1 MAKPPFK
8 SLCKPLPKP
17 VSKPVSKPLPKL
29 LLLPRLI
36 GLALGAA
43 AFGSATAQEANQQL
57 DTVEVRGVR
66 ATLKKNLA
74 EKREAQNIVD
84 SISAEDVGK
93 FPDKNVADSLQR
105 VPGISV
111 DRIWG
116 EGKAIFV
123 RGTDKNLNMTQ
134 LNGQAVASS
143 EWWLNEPQTRSFN
156 YDVLPSE
163 IVGSLDVY
171 KSPSADQDEGSI
183 GGLVIVK
190 TRRPL
195 AFKDPLTVQVAAEA
209 LYSKLPDETDPQLSG
224 LLNWKNDDKT
234 FGVLLAI
241 SSQKRHMRRDGLEQF
256 SDGKYDVKDQ
266 NGVVTNAYASWG
278 GGSAIFRQE
287 RERTTTNLA
296 LQFQPN
302 PATDLVLN
310 LMDSDMKM
318 NNNNQNYLW
327 QAGGLAV
334 GGVISAVDPKF
345 ITVADG
351 SKALV
356 GGTFGPRTGVS
367 FEPIYRESYI
377 KSRVADLDG
386 TYQGGSWQVHG
397 QAGTTSSSG
406 GSKHDRHFWMEGDTR
421 TTISL
426 GPDHYGVKYLDINP
440 LDPNALTLKS
450 GDDRIRRMDAKE
462 NYAQGDV
469 TFDIDG
475 SVIKAVKVG
484 AKFRDNTLRNTRIQ
498 GTAGPG
504 SPGWQSFS
512 LADLSTGPSPL
523 LSQAGGTSDALRQY
537 AWFNDGLVVGKG
549 IPMFDKAMTYTDVL
563 NENYKIHERISAV
576 YAKADFSVARF
587 RGDVG
592 LRVVRTQQT
601 SDGYLGN
608 AGGGFSPTSVD
619 HNYTDALP
627 SLNVVY
633 DLSKEVVLRGAV
645 SRAMARQTFDL
656 LSPGLRRDGTV
667 LSKGYAGN
675 PLLKPVHAN
684 QAEIGAEWYY
694 ADAALLSGTFFI
706 KKLDTFTYKASK
718 SEQVGGET
726 LTVERPYNTDNGA
739 DIKGVELQ
747 WQQPFGHTGFGTVVN
762 YTFTDAKAGAV
773 AGQPRLKV
781 LGNSRDQFN
790 FSGYYERGPITLR
803 VSYNY
808 RSKSYGNVEMGGQVV
823 NAAYGQWDASAS
835 WDVTRNIALYASAV
849 NINNE
854 VIKSNTVDG
863 IPIGLYEN
871 GARYSVGVR
880 AKF

>member
-1 MAKPPFK
+1 MAKPSLK
-8 SLCKPLPKP
+8 SLCPSLPKP
-17 VSKPVSKPLPKL
+17 HPKP

-43 AFGSATAQEANQQL
+43 AFGAANAQEANQQL

-209 LYSKLPDETDPQLSG
+209 MYSKLPDKTDPQLSG

-241 SSQKRHMRRDGLEQF
+241 SSQKRHMRRDGLELF

-334 GGVISAVDPKF
+334 GGVISAVDPTF

-386 TYQGGSWQVHG
+386 TYQGGSWQLHG

-406 GSKHDRHFWMEGDTR
+406 GSTHDRHFWMEGDTR

-440 LDPNALTLKS
+440 LDPTALTLKS
-450 GDDRIRRMDAKE
+450 GDDRIRRMDAREK
-462 NYAQGDV
+462 YAQGDLTV
-469 TFDIDG
+469 DIDG

-484 AKFRDNTLRNTRIQ
+484 VKLRDNTLRNTRIQ

-504 SPGWQSFS
+504 SNGWQSFS

-523 LSQAGGTSDALRQY
+523 LSQAGGTPDALRQY
-537 AWFNDGLVVGKG
+537 AWFDDGLVVGRG

-587 RGDVG
+587 RGDLG

-627 SLNVVY
+627 SLNIVY
-633 DLSKEVVLRGAV
+633 DLNKEVVLRGAV

-726 LTVERPYNTDNGA
+726 LTVERPYNADNGA

-790 FSGYYERGPITLR
+790 LSGYYERGPITLR

-835 WDVTRNIALYASAV
+835 WDVTRNMAIYASAV

-871 GARYSVGVR
+871 GPRYSVGVR

>member
-1 MAKPPFK
+1 MAKPHFK
-8 SLCKPLPKP
+8 QN
-17 VSKPVSKPLPKL
+17 
-29 LLLPRLI
+29 LLPHLI
-36 GLALGAA
+36 GLALGSAA
-43 AFGSATAQEANQQL
+43 MAPAWAQEAAPADKQQL
-57 DTVEVRGVR
+57 DAVEIRGVR
-66 ATLKKNLA
+66 ATLKKNLS
-74 EKREAQNIVD
+74 EKRESQQIVD

-171 KSPSADQDEGSI
+171 KSPSADLDEGSI

-190 TRRPL
+190 TRKPL
-195 AFKDPLTVQVAAEA
+195 AFKDQLTLQASAEA
-209 LYSKLPDETDPQLSG
+209 MYSKLPGKTDPQVSG
-224 LLNWKNDDKT
+224 LLNWKSDDKT
-234 FGVLLAI
+234 FGVLLAV

-266 NGVVTNAYASWG
+266 NGNVTNAYASWG
-278 GGSAIFRQE
+278 GGSAIFRQD

-302 PATDLVLN
+302 PATDIVLN

-334 GGVISAVDPKF
+334 GGVISVTDPKF
-345 ITVADG
+345 ITVSDG

-356 GGTFGPRTGVS
+356 GGTVGPKTGVS

-386 TYQGGSWQVHG
+386 STQAGNWKLHG
-397 QAGTTSSSG
+397 QVGTTSSEG
-406 GSKHDRHFWMEGDTR
+406 GSSHDRHFWMEGDTR
-421 TTISL
+421 TQISL
-426 GPDHYGVKYLDINP
+426 GPDHYGVKYLDISP
-440 LDPNALTLKS
+440 LDPKALTLKS
-450 GDDRIRRMDAKE
+450 GDDRVRRMESKE

-469 TFDIDG
+469 TLDIDN
-475 SVIKAVKVG
+475 SVFTAVKFG
-484 AKFRDNTLRNTRIQ
+484 AKLRDNTLQNKRTQ
-498 GTAGPG
+498 GSAGPG

-512 LADLSTGPSPL
+512 LSDLSSGPSPL
-523 LSQAGGTSDALRQY
+523 LSQQAATSDALTQY
-537 AWFNDGLVVGKG
+537 AWFDDGLVAAKG
-549 IPMFDKAMTYTDVL
+549 IPMFDKAMTYKDVP
-563 NENYKIHERISAV
+563 NENYKIHERITAL
-576 YAKADFSVARF
+576 YGKTDFAAGKL

-592 LRVVRTQQT
+592 VRLVRTEQT
-601 SDGYLGN
+601 SDGFLGN
-608 AGGGFSPTSVD
+608 ASGGFSPTSVK
-619 HNYTDALP
+619 NSYTDTLP
-627 SLNVVY
+627 SLNLAYEV
-633 DLSKEVVLRGAV
+633 SKELVLRGAV
-645 SRAMARQTFDL
+645 SKAMARQTFDL

-667 LSKGYAGN
+667 LSKAYAGN

-694 ADAALLSGTFFI
+694 ADAALLSGTFFV

-718 SEQVGGET
+718 SEQVGNET
-726 LTVERPYNTDNGA
+726 LTVERPYNADNGA
-739 DIKGVELQ
+739 DIKGLELQ

-762 YTFTDAKAGAV
+762 YTYTDAKAGAV

-790 FSGYYERGPITLR
+790 FSGYYEQGPISLR

-808 RSKSYGNVEMGGQVV
+808 RSKSYGNVEMGGQVI
-823 NAAYGQWDASAS
+823 NSAYGQWDASAS
-835 WDVTRNIALYASAV
+835 WDLTNKVTLYASAV
-849 NINNE
+849 NLNNE

-863 IPIGLYEN
+863 IPIGVYEN
-871 GARYSVGVR
+871 GARYSIGVR

>member
-1 MAKPPFK
+1 VAKPHFK
-8 SLCKPLPKP
+8 QN
-17 VSKPVSKPLPKL
+17 
-29 LLLPRLI
+29 LLPQLI
-36 GLALGAA
+36 GLALA
-43 AFGSATAQEANQQL
+43 GSAVVPALAQEAKSAESAAPADKQQL
-57 DTVEVRGVR
+57 ETVEVRGVR
-66 ATLKKNLA
+66 ATLKKNLS
-74 EKREAQNIVD
+74 EKRESQNIVD

-171 KSPSADQDEGSI
+171 KSPSADLDEGSI

-195 AFKDPLTVQVAAEA
+195 AFKDPLTVQASAEA
-209 LYSKLPDETDPQLSG
+209 MYSKLPGKTDPQLSG
-224 LLNWKNDDKT
+224 LLNWKNDAKT

-241 SSQKRHMRRDGLEQF
+241 SSQKRHMRRDGLENF
-256 SDGKYDVKDQ
+256 TDGKYNIQDQ
-266 NGVVTNAYASWG
+266 NGALTNAYASWG
-278 GGSAIFRQE
+278 GGSAIFRQD

-302 PATDLVLN
+302 PATDIVLN

-334 GGVISAVDPKF
+334 GGVISVTDPKF
-345 ITVADG
+345 ITVSDG

-356 GGTFGPRTGVS
+356 GGTVGPKTGVS

-386 TYQGGSWQVHG
+386 NYQAGNWKLHG
-397 QAGTTSSSG
+397 QVGTTSSEG
-406 GSKHDRHFWMEGDTR
+406 GSSHDRHFWMEGDTR

-440 LDPNALTLKS
+440 LDPKALTLKS
-450 GDDRIRRMDAKE
+450 GDDRIRRMQSRE

-469 TFDIDG
+469 TLDIDN
-475 SVIKAVKVG
+475 SVFTDVKFG
-484 AKFRDNTLRNTRIQ
+484 AKMRDNTLQNQRTQ
-498 GTAGPG
+498 GSAGPG

-512 LADLSTGPSPL
+512 LADLSSGPSPL
-523 LSQAGGTSDALRQY
+523 LSQAAATPDALTQY
-537 AWFNDGLVVGKG
+537 AWFDDGLVASKG
-549 IPMFDKAMTYTDVL
+549 IPMFNKAMTYKDVP
-563 NENYKIHERISAV
+563 NEDYRIKERISAL
-576 YAKADFSVARF
+576 YGKADFASGKL
-587 RGDVG
+587 RGDFG
-592 LRVVRTQQT
+592 LRVVRTEQT
-601 SDGYLGN
+601 SEGFLGD
-608 AGGGFSPTSVD
+608 ASGGFSPTSVK
-619 HNYTDALP
+619 NTYTDALP
-627 SLNVVY
+627 NLNAVY
-633 DLSKEVVLRGAV
+633 ELSKEVLLRGAIGKT
-645 SRAMARQTFDL
+645 MARQTFDL

-667 LSKGYAGN
+667 LSKAYAGN
-675 PLLKPVHAN
+675 PLLKPVHAR
-684 QAEIGAEWYY
+684 QAEFGAEWYY

-718 SEQVGGET
+718 SEQVGSET
-726 LTVERPYNTDNGA
+726 LTVERPYNADNGA
-739 DIKGVELQ
+739 DIKGLELQ

-762 YTFTDAKAGAV
+762 FTYTDAKAGAV
-773 AGQPRLKV
+773 AGQPHLMV

-790 FSGYYERGPITLR
+790 FSGYYEQGPISLR
-803 VSYNY
+803 ISYNY
-808 RSKSYGNVEMGGQVV
+808 RSKSYGDVEMGGQVITS
-823 NAAYGQWDASAS
+823 AYGQWDASAS
-835 WDVTRNIALYASAV
+835 WDVTNKITVYANAV
-849 NINNE
+849 NLNNE
-854 VIKSNTVDG
+854 VIRTNTVDG
-863 IPIGLYEN
+863 IPVGVYEN
-871 GARYSVGVR
+871 GARYSIGVR

>member
-1 MAKPPFK
+1 MAKPHFK
-8 SLCKPLPKP
+8 QN
-17 VSKPVSKPLPKL
+17 
-29 LLLPRLI
+29 LLPHLI
-36 GLALGAA
+36 GLALGGAA
-43 AFGSATAQEANQQL
+43 IAPALAQEAAPAAGTQQL
-57 DTVEVRGVR
+57 ETVEIRGVR
-66 ATLKKNLA
+66 ATLKKNLS
-74 EKREAQNIVD
+74 EKREAGNIVD
-84 SISAEDVGK
+84 SINAEDVGK

-163 IVGSLDVY
+163 IVGSLDVF
-171 KSPSADQDEGSI
+171 KSPSADLDEGSI

-190 TRRPL
+190 TRKPL
-195 AFKDPLTVQVAAEA
+195 AFKDQLTLQASAEA
-209 LYSKLPDETDPQLSG
+209 MYSKLPGKTDPQLSG
-224 LLNWKNDDKT
+224 LLNWKSDDKT

-241 SSQKRHMRRDGLEQF
+241 SSQKRHMRRDGLENF
-256 SDGKYDVKDQ
+256 TDGKYDIKDQ
-266 NGVVTNAYASWG
+266 NGAVTNAYASWG

-302 PATDLVLN
+302 PATDIVLN

-334 GGVISAVDPKF
+334 GGVISVTDPKF
-345 ITVADG
+345 IPTSDG
-351 SKALV
+351 GKALV
-356 GGTFGPRTGVS
+356 GGTVGPKTGVS

-386 TYQGGSWQVHG
+386 SYQAGNWKLHG
-397 QAGTTSSSG
+397 QVGTTDSSG
-406 GSKHDRHFWMEGDTR
+406 GSSHDRHFWMEGDTR

-440 LDPNALTLKS
+440 LDPKALTLKS
-450 GDDRIRRMDAKE
+450 GDDRVRRMESKE
-462 NYAQGDV
+462 NYAQGDA
-469 TFDIDG
+469 TFDIDN
-475 SVIKAVKVG
+475 SVITAVKFG
-484 AKFRDNTLRNTRIQ
+484 AKLRDNTLKNQRTQ

-512 LADLSTGPSPL
+512 LSDLSSGPSPL
-523 LSQAGGTSDALRQY
+523 LSQQAATSDALTQY
-537 AWFNDGLVVGKG
+537 AWFDDGLVASKG
-549 IPMFDKAMTYTDVL
+549 IPMFDKAMKYADVP
-563 NENYKIHERISAV
+563 NEDYRIKERISAV
-576 YAKADFSVARF
+576 YGKADFASGKL
-587 RGDVG
+587 RGDFG
-592 LRVVRTQQT
+592 LRVVRTEQT
-601 SDGYLGN
+601 SEGFLGN
-608 AGGGFSPTSVD
+608 AAGGFSPTSVK
-619 HNYTDALP
+619 NTYTDALP
-627 SLNVVY
+627 NLNMIY
-633 DLSKEVVLRGAV
+633 ELSKEVVLRGAV
-645 SRAMARQTFDL
+645 GKTMARQTFDL

-667 LSKGYAGN
+667 LSKAYAGN
-675 PLLKPVHAN
+675 PLLKPVHAR
-684 QAEIGAEWYY
+684 QAEFGAEWYY

-718 SEQVGGET
+718 SEVVGSET
-726 LTVERPYNTDNGA
+726 LTVERPYNADNGA
-739 DIKGVELQ
+739 DIKGLELQ

-773 AGQPRLKV
+773 TGQPRLKV

-790 FSGYYERGPITLR
+790 FSGYYEQGPISLR

-808 RSKSYGNVEMGGQVV
+808 RSKSYGDVEMGGQVI

-835 WDVTRNIALYASAV
+835 WDVTSKVTLYASAV
-849 NINNE
+849 NLNNE
-854 VIKSNTVDG
+854 VIKTNTVDG
-863 IPIGLYEN
+863 IPIGVYEN
-871 GARYSVGVR
+871 GARYSIGVR

>member
-1 MAKPPFK
+1 MAKPHFK
-8 SLCKPLPKP
+8 P
-17 VSKPVSKPLPKL
+17 
-29 LLLPRLI
+29 LLLPQLI
-36 GLALGAA
+36 GLALGGAA
-43 AFGSATAQEANQQL
+43 LAPAFAQDANQQL
-57 DTVEVRGVR
+57 ETVEIRGVR

-74 EKREAQNIVD
+74 EKRESQNIVD

-163 IVGSLDVY
+163 IVGSLDVF
-171 KSPSADQDEGSI
+171 KSPSADLDEGSI

-190 TRRPL
+190 TRKPL
-195 AFKDPLTVQVAAEA
+195 AFKDQLTLQVSAEA
-209 LYSKLPDETDPQLSG
+209 MYSKLPGKTDPQLSG
-224 LLNWKNDDKT
+224 LLNWKSDDKT

-266 NGVVTNAYASWG
+266 NGAVTNAYASWG

-302 PATDLVLN
+302 PATDIVLN

-318 NNNNQNYLW
+318 DNNNQNYLW

-334 GGVISAVDPKF
+334 GGVISVTDPKF
-345 ITVADG
+345 ITVSDG

-356 GGTFGPRTGVS
+356 GGTVGPKTGVS

-386 TYQGGSWQVHG
+386 SYQAGNWKLHG
-397 QAGTTSSSG
+397 QVGTTNSSG
-406 GSKHDRHFWMEGDTR
+406 GSSHDRHFWMEGDTR

-426 GPDHYGVKYLDINP
+426 GPDHYGVKYLDISP
-440 LDPNALTLKS
+440 LDPKALTLKA
-450 GDDRIRRMDAKE
+450 GDDRIRRMEAKE

-469 TFDIDG
+469 TLDFDNSPIT
-475 SVIKAVKVG
+475 AVKFGV
-484 AKFRDNTLRNTRIQ
+484 KLRDNTLKNFRIQ
-498 GTAGPG
+498 GTAGPT
-504 SPGWQSFS
+504 STGWQSFT

-523 LSQAGGTSDALRQY
+523 LSQAAATSDALTQY
-537 AWFNDGLVVGKG
+537 AWFDDGLVASKA
-549 IPMFDKAMTYTDVL
+549 IPMYDKAMTYKDVL
-563 NENYKIHERISAV
+563 NENYKIHERISAL
-576 YAKADFSVARF
+576 YAKADFSVAKF
-587 RGDVG
+587 RGDFG
-592 LRVVRTQQT
+592 LRFVRTQQT

-608 AGGGFSPTSVD
+608 SSGGFSPTSVGN
-619 HNYTDALP
+619 NYTDALP
-627 SLNVVY
+627 SLNVAY
-633 DLSKEVVLRGAV
+633 DLSKELILRGSV

-694 ADAALLSGTFFI
+694 ADASLISGTFFI

-718 SEQVGGET
+718 SEQVGSET
-726 LTVERPYNTDNGA
+726 LTVERPYNADNGA
-739 DIKGVELQ
+739 DIKGFELQ
-747 WQQPFGHTGFGTVVN
+747 WQQPFGNSGFGTVVN

-790 FSGYYERGPITLR
+790 FSGYYEQGPISLR

-823 NAAYGQWDASAS
+823 NSAYGQWDASAS
-835 WDVTRNIALYASAV
+835 WDVTNKVTVYASAV
-849 NINNE
+849 NLNNE

-863 IPIGLYEN
+863 IPVGVYEN
-871 GARYSVGVR
+871 GARYSLGVR

>member
-1 MAKPPFK
+1 VAKPHFK
-8 SLCKPLPKP
+8 QN
-17 VSKPVSKPLPKL
+17 
-29 LLLPRLI
+29 LLPRLI
-36 GLALGAA
+36 GLALGATALGA
-43 AFGSATAQEANQQL
+43 AAQEANQQL
-57 DTVEVRGVR
+57 ETVEIRGVR

-74 EKREAQNIVD
+74 EKRESGNIVD

-163 IVGSLDVY
+163 IVGSLDVF
-171 KSPSADQDEGSI
+171 KSPSADLDEGSI

-195 AFKDPLTVQVAAEA
+195 AFKEQLTLQASAEA
-209 LYSKLPDETDPQLSG
+209 MYSKLPGKTDPQLSG

-256 SDGKYDVKDQ
+256 SDGKYDVRDQ
-266 NGVVTNAYASWG
+266 NGAVTNAYASWG

-296 LQFQPN
+296 LQLQPN
-302 PATDLVLN
+302 PATDIVLN

-334 GGVISAVDPKF
+334 GGVISVTDPKF
-345 ITVADG
+345 TTVSDG

-356 GGTFGPRTGVS
+356 GGTVGP
-367 FEPIYRESYI
+367 SYI

-386 TYQGGSWQVHG
+386 SYQGGSWQLHG
-397 QAGTTSSSG
+397 QVGTTKSSG
-406 GSKHDRHFWMEGDTR
+406 GSSHDRHFWMEGDTR

-440 LDPNALTLKS
+440 LDPKALTLKA
-450 GDDRIRRMDAKE
+450 GDDRIRRMEAKE

-469 TFDIDG
+469 TFDLDAGAIK
-475 SVIKAVKVG
+475 SVKLGVKL
-484 AKFRDNTLRNTRIQ
+484 RDNTLRNTRIQ

-504 SPGWQSFS
+504 STGWQSFT

-523 LSQAGGTSDALRQY
+523 LSQQAATADALTQY
-537 AWFNDGLVVGKG
+537 AWFDDGLVDSKA
-549 IPMFDKAMTYTDVL
+549 IPMYDKAMTYKDVL
-563 NENYKIHERISAV
+563 NENYKVHERITAL
-576 YAKADFSVARF
+576 YAKADFSVAKF
-587 RGDVG
+587 RGDFG
-592 LRVVRTQQT
+592 LRFVRTQQT

-608 AGGGFSPTSVD
+608 ASGGFSPTSVGN
-619 HNYTDALP
+619 NYTDTLP
-627 SLNVVY
+627 SLNLAY
-633 DLSKEVVLRGAV
+633 DLSKQVILRGSV

-675 PLLKPVHAN
+675 PMLKPVHAN

-718 SEQVGGET
+718 SEQVGSET
-726 LTVERPYNTDNGA
+726 LTVERPYNADNGA
-739 DIKGVELQ
+739 DIKGFELQ
-747 WQQPFGHTGFGTVVN
+747 WQQPFGNTGFGTVVN
-762 YTFTDAKAGAV
+762 YTFTDAKAGSV

-790 FSGYYERGPITLR
+790 FSGYYEQGPVSLR

-835 WDVTRNIALYASAV
+835 WDLTKQVTLYASAV

-863 IPIGLYEN
+863 IPVGVYEN
-871 GARYSVGVR
+871 GPRYSLGVR

>member
-1 MAKPPFK
+1 VAKPHFK
-8 SLCKPLPKP
+8 QN
-17 VSKPVSKPLPKL
+17 
-29 LLLPRLI
+29 LLPRLI
-36 GLALGAA
+36 GLALGATALGA
-43 AFGSATAQEANQQL
+43 AAQEANQQL
-57 DTVEVRGVR
+57 ETVEIRGVR

-74 EKREAQNIVD
+74 EKRESGNIVD

-163 IVGSLDVY
+163 IVGSLDVF
-171 KSPSADQDEGSI
+171 KSPSADLDEGSI

-195 AFKDPLTVQVAAEA
+195 AFKEQLTLQASAEA
-209 LYSKLPDETDPQLSG
+209 MYSKLPGKTDPQLSG

-256 SDGKYDVKDQ
+256 SDGKYDVRDQ
-266 NGVVTNAYASWG
+266 NGAVTNAYASWG

-296 LQFQPN
+296 LQLQPN
-302 PATDLVLN
+302 PATDIVLN

-334 GGVISAVDPKF
+334 GGVISVTDPKF
-345 ITVADG
+345 TTVSDG

-356 GGTFGPRTGVS
+356 GGTVGPTTGVS

-386 TYQGGSWQVHG
+386 SYQGGSWQLHG
-397 QAGTTSSSG
+397 QVGTTKSSG
-406 GSKHDRHFWMEGDTR
+406 GSSHDRHFWMEGDTR

-440 LDPNALTLKS
+440 LDPKALTLKA
-450 GDDRIRRMDAKE
+450 GDDRIRRMEAKE

-469 TFDIDG
+469 TFDLDAGAIK
-475 SVIKAVKVG
+475 SVK
-484 AKFRDNTLRNTRIQ
+484 RDNTLRNTRIQ

-504 SPGWQSFS
+504 STGWQSFT

-523 LSQAGGTSDALRQY
+523 LSQQAATADALTQY
-537 AWFNDGLVVGKG
+537 AWFDDGLVDSKA
-549 IPMFDKAMTYTDVL
+549 IPMYDKAMTYKDVL
-563 NENYKIHERISAV
+563 NENYKVHERITAL
-576 YAKADFSVARF
+576 YAKADFSVAKF
-587 RGDVG
+587 RGDFG
-592 LRVVRTQQT
+592 LRFVRTQQT

-608 AGGGFSPTSVD
+608 ASGGFSPTSVGN
-619 HNYTDALP
+619 NYTDTLP
-627 SLNVVY
+627 SLNLAY
-633 DLSKEVVLRGAV
+633 DLSKQVILRGSV

-675 PLLKPVHAN
+675 PMLKPVHAN

-718 SEQVGGET
+718 SEQVGSET
-726 LTVERPYNTDNGA
+726 LTVERPYNADNGA
-739 DIKGVELQ
+739 D
-747 WQQPFGHTGFGTVVN
+747 
-762 YTFTDAKAGAV
+762 KAGSV

-790 FSGYYERGPITLR
+790 FSGYYEQGPVSLR

-835 WDVTRNIALYASAV
+835 WDLTKQVTLYASAV

-863 IPIGLYEN
+863 IPVGVYEN
-871 GARYSVGVR
+871 GPRYSLGVR

>member
-1 MAKPPFK
+1 MAKPHFK
-8 SLCKPLPKP
+8 QN
-17 VSKPVSKPLPKL
+17 
-29 LLLPRLI
+29 LLPQLI
-36 GLALGAA
+36 GLALA
-43 AFGSATAQEANQQL
+43 GSAVVPALAQEAKSAESAAPADKQQL
-57 DTVEVRGVR
+57 ETVEVRGVR
-66 ATLKKNLA
+66 ATLKKNLS
-74 EKREAQNIVD
+74 EKRESQNIVD

-171 KSPSADQDEGSI
+171 KSPSADLDEGSI

-195 AFKDPLTVQVAAEA
+195 AFKDPLTVQASAEA
-209 LYSKLPDETDPQLSG
+209 MYSKLPGKTDPQLSG
-224 LLNWKNDDKT
+224 LLNWKNDAKT

-241 SSQKRHMRRDGLEQF
+241 SSQKRHMRRDGLENF
-256 SDGKYDVKDQ
+256 TDGKYNIQDQ
-266 NGVVTNAYASWG
+266 NGALTNAYASWG
-278 GGSAIFRQE
+278 GGSAIFRQD

-302 PATDLVLN
+302 PATDIVLN

-334 GGVISAVDPKF
+334 GGVISVTDPKF
-345 ITVADG
+345 ITVSDG

-356 GGTFGPRTGVS
+356 GGTVGPKTGVS

-386 TYQGGSWQVHG
+386 NYQAGNWKLHG
-397 QAGTTSSSG
+397 QVGTTSSEG
-406 GSKHDRHFWMEGDTR
+406 GSSHDRHFWMEGDTR

-440 LDPNALTLKS
+440 LDPKALTLKS
-450 GDDRIRRMDAKE
+450 GDDRIRRMQSRE

-469 TFDIDG
+469 TLDIDN
-475 SVIKAVKVG
+475 SVFTDVKFG
-484 AKFRDNTLRNTRIQ
+484 AKMRDNTLQNQRTQ
-498 GTAGPG
+498 GSAGPG

-512 LADLSTGPSPL
+512 LADLSSGPSPL
-523 LSQAGGTSDALRQY
+523 LSQAAATPDALTQY
-537 AWFNDGLVVGKG
+537 AWFDDGLVASKG
-549 IPMFDKAMTYTDVL
+549 IPMFNKAMTYKDVP
-563 NENYKIHERISAV
+563 NEDYRIKERISAL
-576 YAKADFSVARF
+576 YGKADFASGKL
-587 RGDVG
+587 RGDFG
-592 LRVVRTQQT
+592 LRVVRTEQT
-601 SDGYLGN
+601 SEGFLGD
-608 AGGGFSPTSVD
+608 ASGGFSPTSVK
-619 HNYTDALP
+619 NTYTDALP
-627 SLNVVY
+627 NLNAVY
-633 DLSKEVVLRGAV
+633 ELSKEVLLRGAIGKT
-645 SRAMARQTFDL
+645 MARQTFDL

-667 LSKGYAGN
+667 LSKAYAGN
-675 PLLKPVHAN
+675 PLLKPVHAR
-684 QAEIGAEWYY
+684 QAEFGAEWYY

-718 SEQVGGET
+718 SEQVGSET
-726 LTVERPYNTDNGA
+726 LTVERPYNADNGA
-739 DIKGVELQ
+739 DIKGLELQ

-762 YTFTDAKAGAV
+762 FTYTDAKAGAV
-773 AGQPRLKV
+773 AGQPHLMV

-790 FSGYYERGPITLR
+790 FSGYYEQGPISLR
-803 VSYNY
+803 ISYNY
-808 RSKSYGNVEMGGQVV
+808 RSKSYGDVEMGGQVITS
-823 NAAYGQWDASAS
+823 AYGQWDASAS
-835 WDVTRNIALYASAV
+835 WDVTNKITVYANAV
-849 NINNE
+849 NLNNE
-854 VIKSNTVDG
+854 VIRTNTVDG
-863 IPIGLYEN
+863 IPVGVYEN
-871 GARYSVGVR
+871 GARYSIGVR

>member
-1 MAKPPFK
+1 MAKPPLK
-8 SLCKPLPKP
+8 PLSKPLAKPLPP
-17 VSKPVSKPLPKL
+17 R

-43 AFGSATAQEANQQL
+43 AMGATQAQEASQQL

-171 KSPSADQDEGSI
+171 KSPSADLDEGSI

-195 AFKDPLTVQVAAEA
+195 AFKDPLTVQLAAEA
-209 LYSKLPDETDPQLSG
+209 MYSKLPDKTDPQLSG
-224 LLNWKNDDKT
+224 LLNWKNDART

-256 SDGKYDVKDQ
+256 SDGKYDVRDQ

-356 GGTFGPRTGVS
+356 GGTFGPKTGVS

-386 TYQGGSWQVHG
+386 TYQGGNWQLHG

-426 GPDHYGVKYLDINP
+426 GPDHYGVKYLDIDP
-440 LDPNALTLKS
+440 LNPNALTLKS
-450 GDDRIRRMDAKE
+450 GDDRIRRMDARE
-462 NYAQGDV
+462 HYAQGDL

-475 SVIKAVKVG
+475 SFVKAVKVG
-484 AKFRDNTLRNTRIQ
+484 VKLRDNTLKNSRIQ

-523 LSQAGGTSDALRQY
+523 LSQAAGTSDALRQY
-537 AWFNDGLVVGKG
+537 AWFDDGLVASKG
-549 IPMFDKAMTYTDVL
+549 IPMFDRAMVYKDVL
-563 NENYKIHERISAV
+563 NENYKIHERIGAL
-576 YAKADFSVARF
+576 YAKADFSVAKF

-608 AGGGFSPTSVD
+608 ASGGFSPTSVD

-627 SLNVVY
+627 SLNLVY

-667 LSKGYAGN
+667 LTKAYAGN
-675 PLLKPVHAN
+675 PQLKPVHAN

-726 LTVERPYNTDNGA
+726 LTVERPYNADNGA
-739 DIKGVELQ
+739 DIKGFELQ
-747 WQQPFGHTGFGTVVN
+747 WQQPFGNTGFGTVVN

-790 FSGYYERGPITLR
+790 FSGYYEKGPISLR

-835 WDVTRNIALYASAV
+835 WDVTRQIALYASAV

-863 IPIGLYEN
+863 IPVGMYEN

>member
-1 MAKPPFK
+1 MAKPHFK
-8 SLCKPLPKP
+8 QN
-17 VSKPVSKPLPKL
+17 
-29 LLLPRLI
+29 LLPHLI
-36 GLALGAA
+36 GLALGAM
-43 AFGSATAQEANQQL
+43 AFGAAAQEAAPQTQQL
-57 DTVEVRGVR
+57 DTVEIRGVR
-66 ATLKKNLA
+66 ATLKKNLS
-74 EKREAQNIVD
+74 EKRESGNIVD

-105 VPGISV
+105 MPGISV

-163 IVGSLDVY
+163 IVGSLDVF
-171 KSPSADQDEGSI
+171 KSPSADLDEGSI

-190 TRRPL
+190 TRKPL
-195 AFKDPLTVQVAAEA
+195 AFKDQLTVQASAEA
-209 LYSKLPDETDPQLSG
+209 MYSKLPGKTDPQLSG

-241 SSQKRHMRRDGLEQF
+241 SSQKRHMRRDGLENF
-256 SDGKYDVKDQ
+256 TDGKYDVKDQ
-266 NGVVTNAYASWG
+266 NGNVTNAYASWG

-302 PATDLVLN
+302 PATDIVLN

-334 GGVISAVDPKF
+334 GGVISVTDPKF
-345 ITVADG
+345 ISTSDG
-351 SKALV
+351 GKALV
-356 GGTFGPRTGVS
+356 GGTVGPKTGVS
-367 FEPIYRESYI
+367 FEPIYRESYVR
-377 KSRVADLDG
+377 SRVADLDG
-386 TYQGGSWQVHG
+386 SYQAGNWRFHG
-397 QAGTTSSSG
+397 QLGTTSSEG
-406 GSKHDRHFWMEGDTR
+406 GSSHDRHFWMEGDTR

-440 LDPNALTLKS
+440 LDPKALTLKS
-450 GDDRIRRMDAKE
+450 GDDRVRRMEGKE

-469 TFDIDG
+469 TLDID
-475 SVIKAVKVG
+475 SSLITDVKFG
-484 AKFRDNTLRNTRIQ
+484 AKLRDNTLKNQRTQ

-504 SPGWQSFS
+504 STGWQSFS

-523 LSQAGGTSDALRQY
+523 LSQAAATSDALTQY
-537 AWFNDGLVVGKG
+537 AWFDDALVASKG
-549 IPMFDKAMTYTDVL
+549 IPMYDKAMTYKDVP
-563 NENYKIHERISAV
+563 NEDYRIHERISAL
-576 YAKADFSVARF
+576 YGKADFASGKL
-587 RGDVG
+587 RGDFG
-592 LRVVRTQQT
+592 LRIVRTEQT
-601 SDGYLGN
+601 SEGFLGN
-608 AGGGFSPTSVD
+608 ASGGFSPTSVK
-619 HNYTDALP
+619 NTYTDALP
-627 SLNVVY
+627 NLNATY
-633 DLSKEVVLRGAV
+633 ELSKEVVLRGAIGKT
-645 SRAMARQTFDL
+645 MARQTFDL

-667 LSKGYAGN
+667 LTKAYAGN
-675 PLLKPVHAN
+675 PLLKPVHAR
-684 QAEIGAEWYY
+684 QAEFGAEWYY
-694 ADAALLSGTFFI
+694 ADAALLSGTFFV

-718 SEQVGGET
+718 SEVVGSET
-726 LTVERPYNTDNGA
+726 LTVERPYNADNGA
-739 DIKGVELQ
+739 DIKGLELQ

-762 YTFTDAKAGAV
+762 YTYTDATAGAV
-773 AGQPRLKV
+773 AGQPHLKV

-790 FSGYYERGPITLR
+790 FSGYYEQGPISLR
-803 VSYNY
+803 ISYNY
-808 RSKSYGNVEMGGQVV
+808 RSKSYGDVEMGGQVV

-835 WDVTRNIALYASAV
+835 WDVTNKVTVYASAV
-849 NINNE
+849 NLNNE
-854 VIKSNTVDG
+854 VIRSNTADG
-863 IPIGLYEN
+863 IPIGVYEN
-871 GARYSVGVR
+871 GARYSIGVR